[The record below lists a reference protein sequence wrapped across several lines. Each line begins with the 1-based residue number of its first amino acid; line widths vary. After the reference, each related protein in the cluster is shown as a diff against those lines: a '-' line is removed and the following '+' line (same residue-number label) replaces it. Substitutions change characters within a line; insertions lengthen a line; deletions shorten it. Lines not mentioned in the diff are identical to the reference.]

1 MTKLETHIAEIGQ
14 SLADTNGTL
23 EPSPNADPSMIQ
35 LDVSLFIVRWLAVLG
50 VCCEPLSGLVF
61 PANREKYRENRD
73 FDPKIYAIIPLIALN
88 LGEVLDLNSNLRSEL
103 NRELSPEYQGISIP

>member
-1 MTKLETHIAEIGQ
+1 MQKTKH
-14 SLADTNGTL
+14 
-23 EPSPNADPSMIQ
+23 
-35 LDVSLFIVRWLAVLG
+35 WLATQSVANQS
-50 VCCEPLSGLVF
+50 PPNF